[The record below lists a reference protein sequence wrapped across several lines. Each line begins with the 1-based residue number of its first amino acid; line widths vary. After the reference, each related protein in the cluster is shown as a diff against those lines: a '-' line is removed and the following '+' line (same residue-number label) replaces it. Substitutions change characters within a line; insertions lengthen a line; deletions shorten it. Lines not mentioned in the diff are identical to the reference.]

1 MAISNTELA
10 VCGFVSGTLDRYR
23 LRDGRWRSAG
33 TIARGCRYGVARLPD
48 GRLAFSTGREIR
60 TVAAS

>member
-1 MAISNTELA
+1 ALALAPGGA
-10 VCGFVSGTLDRYR
+10 VCRFASGTLDRYR
-23 LRDGRWRSAG
+23 LRKGHWRPEG

-60 TVAAS
+60 TVAAR